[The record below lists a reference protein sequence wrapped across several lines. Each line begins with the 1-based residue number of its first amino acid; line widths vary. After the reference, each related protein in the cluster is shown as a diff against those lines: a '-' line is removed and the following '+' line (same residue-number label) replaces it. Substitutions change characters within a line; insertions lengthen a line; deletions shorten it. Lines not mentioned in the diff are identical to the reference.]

1 MIGWQPMNRSS
12 IKRSS
17 TDRSSSQIRRW
28 LLSIIRAIYSSDYL
42 RFRIW
47 AILILFLILVITGN
61 LLTKNG
67 LIFILIIIGYVLL
80 GYLQK
85 WLENFEK

>member
-12 IKRSS
+12 NKRSS